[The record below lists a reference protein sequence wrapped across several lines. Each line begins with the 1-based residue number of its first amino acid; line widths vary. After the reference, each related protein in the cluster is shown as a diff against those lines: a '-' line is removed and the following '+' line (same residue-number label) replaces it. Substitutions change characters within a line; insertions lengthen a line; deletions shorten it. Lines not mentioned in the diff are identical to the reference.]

1 MKPKKPSMT
10 TACDTNVSNELRN
23 EEYKIHQLEA
33 AKAEYTTTIG
43 HLDVHLKEVD
53 HYKETL
59 LQEIDDY
66 KYGVIEYVNEYRQ
79 HLGEVTEGLAEA
91 SRTMETLQECK
102 RMQLAEY
109 SGTSLPPAYL
119 QKTGQKCDGGFIL
132 DLKPSS
138 SVDACK
144 QRCSQLSS
152 CDMFHHKADEEVCI
166 FYKESD
172 SASCL
177 ADTGV
182 DTYVRRR

>member
-1 MKPKKPSMT
+1 MGRGS
-10 TACDTNVSNELRN
+10 TASRARCHCTWRLDHGVSGGDISLVD
-23 EEYKIHQLEA
+23 A
-33 AKAEYTTTIG
+33 AVSGERAAWEMRG
-43 HLDVHLKEVD
+43 MR
-53 HYKETL
+53 
-59 LQEIDDY
+59 
-66 KYGVIEYVNEYRQ
+66 EYRQ

-152 CDMFHHKADEEVCI
+152 CDMFHHKADEEVCV